1 MGNLKFLKEVN
12 IDPNFD
18 TSVIFNTDWDSYK
31 NESIVRTH
39 KKKLSHI
46 LEEYGGLPES
56 YNTQNTLIY
65 QRFFT
70 EEEINFKELG
80 DSLNME
86 VFTVS
91 AIQQRPGNTIPLHI
105 DRFFKLRQKAN
116 DTSKQPVRANIFLED
131 WKMGHILQFENDVI
145 SKWKKHTGFMFND
158 EVLHLSSNC
167 GMENKYTLQISGF
180 LKDAN

>member
-1 MGNLKFLKEVN
+1 MGNLKFLKEVT

-18 TSVIFNTDWDSYK
+18 TSVIFDTDWDSYK
-31 NESIVRTH
+31 DESIVRTH
-39 KKKLSHI
+39 TEKLSHI
-46 LEEYGGLPES
+46 LDEYGGLPKS
-56 YNTQNTLIY
+56 YNTQNTLLY

-80 DSLNME
+80 DSLNIE

-91 AIQQRPGNTIPLHI
+91 AIHQRPGNTIPLHI
-105 DRFFKLRQKAN
+105 DRFFKLRQIVN
-116 DTSKQPVRANIFLED
+116 DNSKQPVRANIFLED

-145 SKWKKHTGFMFND
+145 SKWKKHSGFMFND
-158 EVLHLSSNC
+158 EVQHLSSNC